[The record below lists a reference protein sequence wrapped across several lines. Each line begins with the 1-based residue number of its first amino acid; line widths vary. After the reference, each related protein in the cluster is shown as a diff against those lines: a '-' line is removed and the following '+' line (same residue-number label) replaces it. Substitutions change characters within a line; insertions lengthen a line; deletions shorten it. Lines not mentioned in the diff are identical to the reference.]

1 MFARTPNSSSRKRR
15 WPSPLNKRSI
25 KVAGHTTSITLE
37 PAFMS
42 ALKEVAAAKE
52 LTINDLVTNIE
63 RERQSGNLSSAIR
76 QFVLAYY
83 QSLRA

>member
-1 MFARTPNSSSRKRR
+1 
-15 WPSPLNKRSI
+15 
-25 KVAGHTTSITLE
+25 
-37 PAFMS
+37 MS